1 MTQHLEKNYH
11 KNLLH
16 SQRRLIYLALVP
28 NHTVEAYRRLPG
40 SNHIF
45 VVRRP
50 FSVEF
55 RTLPCPIMPRKS
67 SSPAKKAPSKKGLVP
82 LKPVSPFCEGL
93 LKSLGDDPSRVVR
106 YCSSS
111 LGTSSRAKIRFRGL
125 NIHLSVIFQ
134 LTLTL
139 PRAAR
144 QQPYRCITP
153 FLTQHLW
160 TLFSKNARREL
171 VPLFLPLNKLSSLT
185 TPPCL
190 PTSLRLR
197 RTIVMKTIS

>member
-16 SQRRLIYLALVP
+16 SQRRLIYSSACVKP
-28 NHTVEAYRRLPG
+28 HCRSIPSLPG

-45 VVRRP
+45 ERRRP
-50 FSVEF
+50 LSVEF

-111 LGTSSRAKIRFRGL
+111 LGTSSRARIRLRGL
-125 NIHLSVIFQ
+125 NIHLFLLFFNSP
-134 LTLTL
+134 L
-139 PRAAR
+139 
-144 QQPYRCITP
+144 P
-153 FLTQHLW
+153 FL
-160 TLFSKNARREL
+160 APL
-171 VPLFLPLNKLSSLT
+171 VSNPIVVSLSSL
-185 TPPCL
+185 PS
-190 PTSLRLR
+190 TSGLSSAKMPAKNSYLYFCH
-197 RTIVMKTIS
+197 